1 MSCWTPTSH
10 DAPPRGTS
18 PALKKANSVTVSSA
32 VRSSPVQAMETPS
45 PSCSPAMENG
55 TIRPD
60 VSSCTGK
67 ITRWVTR
74 PEDGSTM
81 MSPRRA
87 AAPSLQ
93 ATGARRRSVSR
104 PLGVPSSVATGGASR
119 SRTRL
124 ASPDPADAAP
134 GRGQRRAPAPDRIR
148 GSSVRGDATG
158 HGVGYASRM
167 TEDASERLLVVANR
181 TESAPQ
187 LLEEVGRRA
196 RLGCRVALMVP
207 PERHPDAPDWT
218 PEMAHDLMTRAAF
231 GRPVTLVACG
241 DDAAATIGA
250 LVERGECDSILLSTA
265 REH

>member
-1 MSCWTPTSH
+1 
-10 DAPPRGTS
+10 
-18 PALKKANSVTVSSA
+18 
-32 VRSSPVQAMETPS
+32 
-45 PSCSPAMENG
+45 
-55 TIRPD
+55 
-60 VSSCTGK
+60 
-67 ITRWVTR
+67 
-74 PEDGSTM
+74 
-81 MSPRRA
+81 
-87 AAPSLQ
+87 
-93 ATGARRRSVSR
+93 
-104 PLGVPSSVATGGASR
+104 
-119 SRTRL
+119 
-124 ASPDPADAAP
+124 
-134 GRGQRRAPAPDRIR
+134 
-148 GSSVRGDATG
+148 
-158 HGVGYASRM
+158 M

-265 REH
+265 REHHARWHRHDLPKRIEALGVPVTVIPPDPTGWSYSHGFPPEWTRIEVGPLT